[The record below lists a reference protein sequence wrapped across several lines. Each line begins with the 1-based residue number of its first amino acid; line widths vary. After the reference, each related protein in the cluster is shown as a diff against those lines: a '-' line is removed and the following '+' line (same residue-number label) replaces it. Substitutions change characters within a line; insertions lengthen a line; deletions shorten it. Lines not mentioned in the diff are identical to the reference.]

1 MPRAWILTPAIAA
14 FAAVALSGCGG
25 SSTSTSS
32 TSAAARSTLTT
43 TTASATP
50 AAAAFLTPLTKVS
63 TVASTVPPN
72 GDVNPYGIV
81 FVPSSVGKLHIGRL
95 LVSNFNDKANNQGT
109 GTTIDQISTAGKSS
123 LFADI
128 DPHALP
134 GSCPGGVGLTT
145 ALSVLPGGY
154 VVVGSLPTTNGKS
167 ATAKYGCLIVLN
179 SDGHPVS
186 TIAGH
191 NIQGPWD
198 MTSVSSGADTT
209 LFVSMV
215 LDGGAKAGRHVIK
228 NSTVVRIRLRSGVGQ
243 PPKVLSQQV
252 IANGIP
258 WRDDPSAL
266 AIGPT
271 GVALA
276 SNGTLYLANT
286 LENQITAIPNA
297 MTRTTAAAAGGTPV
311 SIGQHLKQPLGL
323 TLAPNGDI
331 LTANAGDGNIVETTP
346 AGKQVAVATADKK
359 TGAGS
364 LFGLIVARGGS
375 GVYFVDD
382 GDNTLKLLHA
392 PGKRA
397 ALRRR
402 RATHVRHRQMP
413 PKAEPAAATTHTTTT
428 TTTST
433 QAHTTSQPAPAPGAV
448 LDARSTSLGTVLVNA
463 TGLTLYLFEGDKG
476 SSSSCYG
483 GCASVWPPFTTTGKP
498 VAGAGIKAS
507 LLGTTKRKSGTTQ
520 VTYDG
525 HPLYRYVADGSPGH
539 TSGQGLD
546 QFGALWFVLSPSGSA
561 IK

>member
-1 MPRAWILTPAIAA
+1 MPRAWILAPAIAA
-14 FAAVALSGCGG
+14 VALAGCGG
-25 SSTSTSS
+25 SSSSTSS
-32 TSAAARSTLTT
+32 TSAATTSTPTT
-43 TTASATP
+43 TSSSVTP
-50 AAAAFLTPLTKVS
+50 AAAAFLAPLTKVS
-63 TVASTVPPN
+63 TVVSTVPPN

-81 FVPSSVGKLHIGRL
+81 FVPSTVGKLHRGEL

-109 GTTIDQISTAGKSS
+109 GTTIDQIGAAGKRS

-128 DPHALP
+128 DPRALP

-167 ATAKYGCLIVLN
+167 ATAKYGCLIVLD

-186 TIAGH
+186 TIAGP

-215 LDGGAKAGRHVIK
+215 LNGGAKAGLHVIK
-228 NSTVVRIRLRSGVGQ
+228 NSTVVRIRLQSGIGQ
-243 PPKVLSQQV
+243 PPKILSQQV
-252 IANGIP
+252 IADGIP

-286 LENQITAIPNA
+286 LQNQITAIPNA
-297 MTRTTAAAAGGTPV
+297 MTRTTAAPAGGTPV
-311 SIGQHLKQPLGL
+311 STGQHLKQPLGL

-346 AGKQVAVATADKK
+346 AGDQVAVVTADKK

-364 LFGLIVARGGS
+364 LFGLVVAPGGR

-392 PGKRA
+392 AAKRA
-397 ALRRR
+397 AVRRR
-402 RATHVRHRQMP
+402 PATHVTHRHSS
-413 PKAEPAAATTHTTTT
+413 PKPKSAAVTTHTTTT

-433 QAHTTSQPAPAPGAV
+433 ARHASAQPSPATGAV
-448 LDARSTSLGTVLVNA
+448 LDARSTALGTVLVDA
-463 TGLTLYLFEGDKG
+463 AGLTLYLFEGDKG

-483 GCASVWPPFTTTGKP
+483 GCASIWPPLTTTGTP

-507 LLGTTKRKSGTTQ
+507 LLGTAKRKDGTTQ
-520 VTYDG
+520 VTYAG
-525 HPLYRYVADGSPGH
+525 HPLYRYVADSSPGR
-539 TSGQGLD
+539 TSGQGLN
-546 QFGALWFVLSPSGSA
+546 QFGALWFVLAPSGSA